1 MSDYFLIREDDIFFK
16 ELTLT
21 TFYGDAICFEAYGF
35 NAYSLDVLKKN
46 DGTRGSQRGTL
57 GSSTGEY
64 RASINRVNYRWQ
76 TKT

>member
-1 MSDYFLIREDDIFFK
+1 MTKPEIFALPGTGSIRFALTFK

-57 GSSTGEY
+57 GPLS
-64 RASINRVNYRWQ
+64 R
-76 TKT
+76 